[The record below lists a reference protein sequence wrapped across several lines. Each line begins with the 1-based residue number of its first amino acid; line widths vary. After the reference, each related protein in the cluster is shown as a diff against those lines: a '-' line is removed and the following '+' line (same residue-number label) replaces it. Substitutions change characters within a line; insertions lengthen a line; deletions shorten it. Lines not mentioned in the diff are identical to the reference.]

1 MRQRAVSER
10 ELPPVRHS
18 EAEGENNGG
27 DLRASR
33 EMRASEACSATWW
46 AKQDPNPNRLRSRAK
61 LPLYAATVANQTA
74 SQDDGFRAQRGP
86 RARARASTD
95 EIELSDAVAAA
106 RRERRERRETRNPLR
121 EETEAMF
128 GDESDATMRRR
139 AMSSLGYDDF
149 GGAGGDD
156 DDYDPAA
163 EADDEDFAHQFEMV
177 GRQHWKYV
185 AFYAV
190 STALALA
197 AVLTTPGLRSPDADY
212 YALYAWIAATGL
224 AYAAVQGSDPGYV
237 SQPADDEQA
246 AIARS
251 GSDAAPGEAAPA
263 DAAAAAPPAAALAA
277 ADAAADAAEAGG
289 AAADDD
295 DEGGLLPWRR
305 WPPMRVVLQARRPL
319 RRDVRPL
326 LPVPQHA
333 RRRAQPLPVPRAVR
347 RADGD
352 GLVGHL
358 HHVHRRDVAEPRE
371 GGRRARDRRAL
382 RAVGARALRARARG
396 LPRVP
401 RARQPDDA
409 REFMRA
415 EKVDYLRGTE
425 DFDLPFAKGPCSNV
439 WLFVTLDGAYAAL
452 RGREWRPHE

>member
-1 MRQRAVSER
+1 MDS
-10 ELPPVRHS
+10 VRS
-18 EAEGENNGG
+18 V
-27 DLRASR
+27 DL
-33 EMRASEACSATWW
+33 E
-46 AKQDPNPNRLRSRAK
+46 P
-61 LPLYAATVANQTA
+61 
-74 SQDDGFRAQRGP
+74 
-86 RARARASTD
+86 ARAASTD

-106 RRERRERRETRNPLR
+106 RRERRNPLR

-163 EADDEDFAHQFEMV
+163 EADDEDFAHQFDMV

-237 SQPADDEQA
+237 TQPADDEQA

-263 DAAAAAPPAAALAA
+263 
-277 ADAAADAAEAGG
+277 EA
-289 AAADDD
+289 
-295 DEGGLLPWRR
+295 
-305 WPPMRVVLQARRPL
+305 
-319 RRDVRPL
+319 
-326 LPVPQHA
+326 
-333 RRRAQPLPVPRAVR
+333 
-347 RADGD
+347 
-352 GLVGHL
+352 
-358 HHVHRRDVAEPRE
+358 
-371 GGRRARDRRAL
+371 
-382 RAVGARALRARARG
+382 
-396 LPRVP
+396 
-401 RARQPDDA
+401 
-409 REFMRA
+409 
-415 EKVDYLRGTE
+415 
-425 DFDLPFAKGPCSNV
+425 
-439 WLFVTLDGAYAAL
+439 
-452 RGREWRPHE
+452 